1 MIPSNCVPS
10 QNTKICPSKDKNVHY
25 HNYEGWQCDNFE
37 AVKWIDNNPKLG
49 IFSTEMPKVTKKYS
63 EMVFIPVMGNKGQQ
77 QQGHKDVLPPPSTT
91 PTSQPSIQG
100 RKHRINAA
108 YGIKL
113 YLFF

>member
-10 QNTKICPSKDKNVHY
+10 QKTKICPSKDKNVHY
-25 HNYEGWQCDNFE
+25 YEGWQCDNFE

>member
-25 HNYEGWQCDNFE
+25 HYYEGWQCDNFE

-77 QQGHKDVLPPPSTT
+77 LQGHKDVLPPPST
-91 PTSQPSIQG
+91 PTRPSIQG
-100 RKHRINAA
+100 RRQHRINAA

-113 YLFF
+113 YLFS